1 MTKSGEKS
9 KKAKIICAVSGI
21 LALLMLVVFTLLLIF
36 DLTASVKRDSIGI
49 IGGADGAG
57 TFLTER
63 IAALGV
69 MPLII
74 SATLFLIFAAFFVIS
89 LGRCVKDK

>member
-1 MTKSGEKS
+1 
-9 KKAKIICAVSGI
+9 
-21 LALLMLVVFTLLLIF
+21 MLVVFTLLLIF
-36 DLTASVKRDSIGI
+36 DLTASLKRDSIGI